1 MGRLWYTSPAR
12 EWEEALPL
20 GNGRLGAMVYG
31 GTDHEHIQV
40 NEESIW
46 YGGPVARN
54 NPDMKEQL
62 PHIRR
67 LLFEGKI
74 AEAEQLMWHA
84 MSGCPNG
91 QHPYQTLGDIQI
103 GFQGIGKVTAYEREL
118 DLENALCRTVFSSE
132 EVCYSREYFISC
144 PADCMVMR
152 FSADKPGKIS
162 FWAGLE
168 RGHFFDGVKQ
178 GGPGEICLYGNLGRG
193 GTEFAMTLRART
205 RGGSLRLLG
214 EHIVVEGA
222 DEAELYFSADTSWHY
237 GPEEKEAAAASWM
250 QETEGRPEEWMGAG
264 RMCSWERQEI
274 RVQQGMQELLQE
286 NLRRRLDRAGEQGY
300 GNLFAAHVADYQE
313 LFGRVRLEVD
323 WDHKAEQ
330 LPTDRRVEL
339 AARRAGA
346 FPKEQENSGMP
357 ELGGEQEPGEAAV
370 PQDESGK
377 DLGLALLYF
386 DYGRYLLISC
396 SRPGGLP
403 ATLQGLWNKDMT
415 PPWDSKYT
423 ININTE
429 MNYWLAES
437 CNLSSC
443 HMPLF
448 DLIRTMVPN
457 GRRTARE
464 MYGCR
469 GFVAH
474 HNTDINGDTSPQ
486 DQWIPGTYWVMGAA
500 WLCTHQWT
508 HYLYTQDVEFLRE
521 QFPIM
526 CEAALFFLDFLVEDG
541 PYLVTCPSVSP
552 ENTYILPGGA
562 KGANGIGVTMDNQIL
577 RDLFGQCLEAYR
589 VLTEQGG
596 CGEKARAA
604 LEEAEINDLPDFIRQ
619 VGEARERLIPTQISE
634 RGTILE
640 WRQDYEE
647 WEPGH
652 RHISHLYGLHPSE
665 QITVDGTPELARAA
679 RATLEQRLSHGGGHT
694 GWSMAWIINHYAKLW
709 DGNTAYRHIR
719 QLLGNS
725 TYPNLFDRHPPF
737 QIDGN
742 FGGAAAMAEMLVQS
756 GGGRVV
762 LLPALPDAWESGRVS
777 GLRLQGN
784 AVTDLSWKNGILE
797 CCRIQAGSKLETR
810 IRYGEGVLPL
820 RLEAGESVVL
830 TAGDF
835 AK

>member
-237 GPEEKEAAAASWM
+237 GPEEKETAAASWM

-274 RVQQGMQELLQE
+274 RVQQGMQ
-286 NLRRRLDRAGEQGY
+286 
-300 GNLFAAHVADYQE
+300 
-313 LFGRVRLEVD
+313 
-323 WDHKAEQ
+323 
-330 LPTDRRVEL
+330 
-339 AARRAGA
+339 
-346 FPKEQENSGMP
+346 
-357 ELGGEQEPGEAAV
+357 
-370 PQDESGK
+370 
-377 DLGLALLYF
+377 GL
-386 DYGRYLLISC
+386 
-396 SRPGGLP
+396 
-403 ATLQGLWNKDMT
+403 
-415 PPWDSKYT
+415 
-423 ININTE
+423 
-429 MNYWLAES
+429 
-437 CNLSSC
+437 
-443 HMPLF
+443 
-448 DLIRTMVPN
+448 
-457 GRRTARE
+457 
-464 MYGCR
+464 
-469 GFVAH
+469 
-474 HNTDINGDTSPQ
+474 
-486 DQWIPGTYWVMGAA
+486 
-500 WLCTHQWT
+500 
-508 HYLYTQDVEFLRE
+508 
-521 QFPIM
+521 
-526 CEAALFFLDFLVEDG
+526 
-541 PYLVTCPSVSP
+541 
-552 ENTYILPGGA
+552 
-562 KGANGIGVTMDNQIL
+562 
-577 RDLFGQCLEAYR
+577 
-589 VLTEQGG
+589 
-596 CGEKARAA
+596 
-604 LEEAEINDLPDFIRQ
+604 
-619 VGEARERLIPTQISE
+619 
-634 RGTILE
+634 
-640 WRQDYEE
+640 
-647 WEPGH
+647 
-652 RHISHLYGLHPSE
+652 
-665 QITVDGTPELARAA
+665 
-679 RATLEQRLSHGGGHT
+679 
-694 GWSMAWIINHYAKLW
+694 
-709 DGNTAYRHIR
+709 
-719 QLLGNS
+719 
-725 TYPNLFDRHPPF
+725 
-737 QIDGN
+737 
-742 FGGAAAMAEMLVQS
+742 
-756 GGGRVV
+756 
-762 LLPALPDAWESGRVS
+762 
-777 GLRLQGN
+777 
-784 AVTDLSWKNGILE
+784 
-797 CCRIQAGSKLETR
+797 
-810 IRYGEGVLPL
+810 
-820 RLEAGESVVL
+820 
-830 TAGDF
+830 
-835 AK
+835 